1 VKRLLGRAKTLLS
14 LSQLLGSRFAATNST
29 SVDDQVFSIDF
40 RNLSLCLTEKVG
52 LARGKEGQMNLYLK
66 SKVKTSVS
74 TA

>member
-1 VKRLLGRAKTLLS
+1 MFTVSNSKTSSPLSFLFVLNTYFVALL
-14 LSQLLGSRFAATNST
+14 
-29 SVDDQVFSIDF
+29 
-40 RNLSLCLTEKVG
+40 NLSLCLTEEVG

>member
-1 VKRLLGRAKTLLS
+1 MDKVSPMFTVSNSKTSSPLSFLFVLNTDFVALL
-14 LSQLLGSRFAATNST
+14 
-29 SVDDQVFSIDF
+29 
-40 RNLSLCLTEKVG
+40 NLSLCLTEEVG